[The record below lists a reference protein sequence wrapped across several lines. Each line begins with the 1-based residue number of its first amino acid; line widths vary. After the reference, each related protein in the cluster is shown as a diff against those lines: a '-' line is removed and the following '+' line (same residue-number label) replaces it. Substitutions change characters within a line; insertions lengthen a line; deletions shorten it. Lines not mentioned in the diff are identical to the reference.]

1 MPNSSEIEF
10 KNYYVEKLYMT
21 ANVETGILVNRS
33 GRRMIALTNDFLLGL
48 HRALEK
54 ECGNRVEAVLY
65 HCGRKWG
72 RNFGKGLE
80 DAWSEFYELPLKDF
94 PLAFFQG
101 LMIQEFGHNGWG
113 VLFLDYEHFERGV
126 IDLSLEGAIMAD
138 ITEGA
143 VTYPADT
150 LTAGIIAGMFS
161 HFIGRD
167 VDCFQS
173 QSEKD
178 GFSCSRFL
186 LSDPKRIE
194 TLRSWK
200 TSPKSHQ
207 EILTHLLTLQS

>member
-1 MPNSSEIEF
+1 MQSSSEIEF
-10 KNYYVEKLYMT
+10 RNYYVEKLYMT
-21 ANVETGILVNRS
+21 ANVETGVLVNRS

-54 ECGNRVEAVLY
+54 ECGDRVEAVLY

-80 DAWSEFYELPLKDF
+80 DAWSEFYAMPVQDF
-94 PLAFFQG
+94 PLAFFQS
-101 LMIQEFGHNGWG
+101 LVIQEFGHNGWG
-113 VLFLDYEHFERGV
+113 VLAIDYYHFDRGV

-138 ITEGA
+138 ITDGKLS
-143 VTYPADT
+143 YPADI

-161 HFIGRD
+161 HFIAKD

-178 GFSCSRFL
+178 GFSSSRFL
-186 LSDPKRIE
+186 LSDPKRIDS
-194 TLRSWK
+194 LRSWK

-207 EILTHLLTLQS
+207 EILDHLLTLQS